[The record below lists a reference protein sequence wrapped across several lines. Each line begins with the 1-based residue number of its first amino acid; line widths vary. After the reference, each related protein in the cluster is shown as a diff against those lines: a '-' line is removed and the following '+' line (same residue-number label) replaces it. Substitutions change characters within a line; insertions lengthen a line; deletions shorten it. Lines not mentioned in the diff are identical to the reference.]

1 MLLQTGTLLERLAE
15 RMHDPEEDVRAAL
28 KDLLRKAVLP
38 PLQGPALVPFLPLLM
53 AHLSNSL
60 TALAEPIRSAG
71 LAFDRSCRPAEWGCQ
86 LR

>member
-1 MLLQTGTLLERLAE
+1 MPLQTGTLLERLAE
-15 RMHDPEEDVRAAL
+15 RMHDPEVDVRAAL

-60 TALAEPIRSAG
+60 TALAEPVR
-71 LAFDRSCRPAEWGCQ
+71 
-86 LR
+86 